1 MLRYLTSI
9 GMIKEIGPNEFTT
22 NTVSNVFAEPIN
34 QAAIHH
40 SSVLIPT
47 ATYHPQLNTLRLIS
61 LPAAPIYQAL
71 PDFLVSPSY
80 RDITGNAHTAL
91 ELAFN
96 PDLAGFAWTP
106 V

>member
-1 MLRYLTSI
+1 MLRYLASI
-9 GMIKEIGPNEFTT
+9 GMIKETGPNEFTANNIT
-22 NTVSNVFAEPIN
+22 HIVAEPIN
-34 QAAIHH
+34 EAAIHH
-40 SSVLIPT
+40 SSILIPT
-47 ATYHPQLNTLRLIS
+47 ATYPPQLNTLRLIS